1 MVFYFRCCCHG
12 VRVGPLKLD
21 TDPAL
26 IRCAVSG
33 EEASI
38 PLRVLTGLEGVS
50 ADDAMISNFDVAHR
64 KRILQSLWNEM
75 PADFPFTLEIGA

>member
-1 MVFYFRCCCHG
+1 M
-12 VRVGPLKLD
+12 D
-21 TDPAL
+21 ADSTL
-26 IRCAVSG
+26 IRCSG
-33 EEASI
+33 SGGEASV
-38 PLRVLTGLEGVS
+38 PLRVLAGLEGVS